1 MYYVLVAGNGKT
13 SRANVEALMDDHYY
27 ANGEAGT
34 LVIPVID
41 RPTEG
46 QVWAA
51 QFAKDNNKQVVV
63 IAKSGASY
71 DTVPKTTSIDSDNP
85 FNEAVAYIKGQ
96 NSVAFLLWSD
106 EDEDCLD
113 ILALCKE
120 YGVDAKDLTSGLSNI
135 HATEGLKVETRPPI
149 PVQETLPAIP
159 KQVVEEEED
168 DVEEDEEEDD
178 EELEEDEELD
188 YDLVGALQTIAE
200 FIASYVVD
208 ELELRY
214 VLRTRMNEENK

>member
-27 ANGEAGT
+27 ANGETGT
-34 LVIPVID
+34 LIIPVID
-41 RPTEG
+41 KPTEG

-51 QFAKDNNKQVVV
+51 QFAKDNNKQITV
-63 IAKSGASY
+63 IAKPGASY
-71 DTVPKTTSIDSDNP
+71 EVLPKTAYLESANP
-85 FNEAVAYIKGQ
+85 LEESVAAIKGQ

-106 EDEDCLD
+106 EDENCSDM
-113 ILALCKE
+113 LALCKE
-120 YGVDAKDLTSGLSNI
+120 YEVDARDLTNGLATI
-135 HATEGLKVETRPPI
+135 HATEGLKFEVRPPI
-149 PVQETLPAIP
+149 PVQETLPV
-159 KQVVEEEED
+159 KVK
-168 DVEEDEEEDD
+168 DEE
-178 EELEEDEELD
+178 EELEEDEDEEDEDEELDEDDEVD

-214 VLRTRMNEENK
+214 VLRTRLNEENK